1 MYANATNKDK
11 VLFKELSY
19 EICGLCF
26 KIHNELG
33 RFRSEKQY
41 ADAFEGL
48 LKEGNWEYK
57 REFALPISFVGENN
71 RRNILDFIVS
81 NEIILDLKAKTFIEK
96 EDYFQM
102 KRYLTSANKKLGII
116 INFRQRY
123 LSPKRVINTDL

>member
-19 EICGLCF
+19 GICGLCF

-33 RFRSEKQY
+33 RFRNEKQY
-41 ADAFEGL
+41 ADALEGL

-57 REFALPISFVGENN
+57 REFTLPISFVGESN

-123 LSPKRVINTDL
+123 LSPKRVINADL